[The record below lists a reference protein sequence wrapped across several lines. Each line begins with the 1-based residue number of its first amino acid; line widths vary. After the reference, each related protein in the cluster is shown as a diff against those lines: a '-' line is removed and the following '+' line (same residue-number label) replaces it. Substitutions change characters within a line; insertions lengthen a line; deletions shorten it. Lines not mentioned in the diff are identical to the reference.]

1 MHVLLIHQLFATGDE
16 AGGTRHFEIARR
28 WTAAGDRVTVLTS
41 PANYLTGASTPAPEG
56 LPDGLTVV
64 RTGLGASASGS
75 KPGTDGASAPRGNG
89 ASAPPQSPT
98 FAGRVAGFARFAL
111 AAFRAGLRVRGVDVV
126 WGTTPPI
133 FQAPAAWAVAR
144 LKGAPFLLEVRD
156 LWPDFAVALGV
167 LRMPMAIRAAK
178 ALERFLYRR
187 ADLVVVNSPGF
198 VDHVRREGGREPVV
212 VPNGVDPAPFL
223 SADRAAWRRK
233 LGWEGKFVILYA
245 GAHGV
250 PNDLEVVLRAAR
262 AQARAAGT
270 ADAADQSVEHATP
283 GTSDRPVGHA
293 TPDASDRSEEHT
305 TRARRPARQPA
316 PQPELFAF
324 VGSGRDLTRLRRLA
338 EEWKL
343 ANVRFMGP
351 RPKSEMPG
359 ILAAADCC
367 VAILKAV
374 PMFAT
379 TYPNKVFDYM
389 AAGRPVAL
397 AIDGAI
403 RQVVE
408 SAGAGLFARPGDPAA
423 LLEVV
428 QKYRADPARAAR
440 DGKAGQAA
448 VAARFH
454 RDDQARRLRDAVAG
468 LLAPEAPS

>member
-28 WTAAGDRVTVLTS
+28 WTAAGDRVTVVTS
-41 PANYLTGASTPAPEG
+41 PANYLTGASTPSPEG

-64 RTGLGASASGS
+64 RT
-75 KPGTDGASAPRGNG
+75 SAPLGNG
-89 ASAPPQSPT
+89 ASAPLESPT
-98 FAGRVAGFARFAL
+98 FAGRVAGFARFAC

-167 LRMPMAIRAAK
+167 LRMPLAIRAAK
-178 ALERFLYRR
+178 ALEQFLYRR

-198 VDHVRREGGREPVV
+198 VDHVRREGGREPLV

-270 ADAADQSVEHATP
+270 ADAS
-283 GTSDRPVGHA
+283 R
-293 TPDASDRSEEHT
+293 
-305 TRARRPARQPA
+305 
-316 PQPELFAF
+316 PELFAF

-367 VAILKAV
+367 VAILKAL

-440 DGKAGQAA
+440 DGKAGQVA

-454 RDDQARRLRDAVAG
+454 RDAQARRLRDTVAE
-468 LLAPEAPS
+468 LLVPPEAPS

>member
-89 ASAPPQSPT
+89 ASVPPQSPT

-270 ADAADQSVEHATP
+270 A
-283 GTSDRPVGHA
+283 
-293 TPDASDRSEEHT
+293 
-305 TRARRPARQPA
+305 ARQPA

-454 RDDQARRLRDAVAG
+454 RDDQAMRLRDAVAG

>member
-28 WTAAGDRVTVLTS
+28 WTEAGDRVTVVTS
-41 PANYLTGASTPAPEG
+41 PANYLTGTSTPSPEG
-56 LPDGLTVV
+56 LPDGLVVV
-64 RTGLGASASGS
+64 RTGFGGSASGS
-75 KPGTDGASAPRGNG
+75 KPGTDGASASTGKRASASTGNG
-89 ASAPPQSPT
+89 ASAPLESPT
-98 FAGRVAGFARFAL
+98 FAGRVAGFARFAI

-167 LRMPMAIRAAK
+167 LRMPLAIRAAK
-178 ALERFLYRR
+178 ALERFLYHR

-198 VDHVRREGGREPVV
+198 VDHVRREGGREPLV

-262 AQARAAGT
+262 AQARAA
-270 ADAADQSVEHATP
+270 A
-283 GTSDRPVGHA
+283 
-293 TPDASDRSEEHT
+293 
-305 TRARRPARQPA
+305 PARQAA
-316 PQPELFAF
+316 PRPELFAF
-324 VGSGRDLTRLRRLA
+324 VGSGRDLARLRRLA

-351 RPKSEMPG
+351 RPKSAMPG

-367 VAILKAV
+367 VATLKAV

-397 AIDGAI
+397 AIDGPI
-403 RQVVE
+403 REVVE

-428 QKYRADPARAAR
+428 QKYRTDPARAAR
-440 DGKAGQAA
+440 DGKAGQVA

-468 LLAPEAPS
+468 LLVPPEAPS

>member
-1 MHVLLIHQLFATGDE
+1 MHVLLIHQLFATGNE

-28 WTAAGDRVTVLTS
+28 WTAAGDQVTVVTS
-41 PANYLTGASTPAPEG
+41 PANYLTGAPTPPPEG
-56 LPDGLTVV
+56 LPDGLAVV
-64 RTGLGASASGS
+64 RTGVGASAAGGKSRSGTAGAEV
-75 KPGTDGASAPRGNG
+75 PMDGR
-89 ASAPPQSPT
+89 T
-98 FAGRVAGFARFAL
+98 FVGRVVGFARFAL
-111 AAFRAGLRVRGVDVV
+111 AAFGAGLRARGVDVV

-167 LRMPMAIRAAK
+167 LRMPAAVRAAK

-198 VDHVRREGGREPVV
+198 VDHVRRECGREPLV

-223 SADRAAWRRK
+223 SADRVAWRRR
-233 LGWEGKFVILYA
+233 LGWEGRFVVLYA

-262 AQARAAGT
+262 AQAGADEARNAAHRDE
-270 ADAADQSVEHATP
+270 DAA
-283 GTSDRPVGHA
+283 
-293 TPDASDRSEEHT
+293 
-305 TRARRPARQPA
+305 TRARGPARQAA
-316 PQPELFAF
+316 PGRELFAF
-324 VGSGRDLTRLRRLA
+324 VGSGRDLARLRRLA

-343 ANVRFMGP
+343 PNVRFMGP
-351 RPKSEMPG
+351 RPKSQMPG

-367 VAILKAV
+367 VAILKPI

-389 AAGRPVAL
+389 AAGRPVVL
-397 AIDGAI
+397 AVDGPI

-408 SAGAGLFARPGDPAA
+408 SVGAGVFARPGDPAA
-423 LLEVV
+423 LLEAVR
-428 QKYRADPARAAR
+428 QYRTDPARAAR
-440 DGKAGQAA
+440 DGAAGQAA
-448 VAARFH
+448 VAKRFH
-454 RDDQARRLRDAVAG
+454 RDAQARRMRDAVAG
-468 LLAPEAPS
+468 LLAPREAKP

>member
-1 MHVLLIHQLFATGDE
+1 MHILLIHQLFATGDE

-28 WTAAGDRVTVLTS
+28 WTEAGDRVTVVTS
-41 PANYLTGASTPAPEG
+41 PANYLTGASTPSPEG

-64 RTGLGASASGS
+64 RTGFGGSASGS
-75 KPGTDGASAPRGNG
+75 KPGTDGASASGRNG
-89 ASAPPQSPT
+89 ASAPLESPT
-98 FAGRVAGFARFAL
+98 FAGRVAGFARFAC

-167 LRMPMAIRAAK
+167 LRMPMAIRAAR

-270 ADAADQSVEHATP
+270 ADAA
-283 GTSDRPVGHA
+283 R
-293 TPDASDRSEEHT
+293 
-305 TRARRPARQPA
+305 
-316 PQPELFAF
+316 PELFAF

-367 VAILKAV
+367 VAILKAL

-440 DGKAGQAA
+440 NGKAGQDA

-454 RDDQARRLRDAVAG
+454 RDDQARRLRDAVAE
-468 LLAPEAPS
+468 LLVPPEAPS